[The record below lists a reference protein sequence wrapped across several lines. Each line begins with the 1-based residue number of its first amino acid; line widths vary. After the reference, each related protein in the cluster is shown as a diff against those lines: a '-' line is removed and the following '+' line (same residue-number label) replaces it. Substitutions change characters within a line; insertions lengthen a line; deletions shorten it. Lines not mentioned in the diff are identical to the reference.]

1 MEKAFNLFL
10 ILTTIGAAA
19 VAVTSLNQL
28 NQAVAAEKVRL
39 SR

>member
-10 ILTTIGAAA
+10 ILTAIGAVV

-28 NQAVAAEKVRL
+28 NQAVAMERVRL
-39 SR
+39 LK